1 MKAALK
7 SIQEFWKKIQPY
19 LNKYVVTIGL
29 FVIFILFV
37 DENNIIRRIQLK
49 REIRALKSEIR
60 QYEALRDTSVQRLED
75 LKAGKSELERIARED
90 YLMKRPN
97 EEVFIIE

>member
-7 SIQEFWKKIQPY
+7 SIQEFWKMIQPY

>member
-1 MKAALK
+1 MK